1 MSLNQLITILL
12 ARRMLVIL
20 VFGLTV
26 LAAAAVT
33 MVLPKTYQA
42 TSSLIINYKGTDP
55 VTGATMP
62 AQLAPSY
69 MATQVDIISS
79 QNVARKVVDKLKLD
93 ETRFAIDAFK
103 QVTSDSENVNKNVDI
118 KDWLS
123 GVLQKKLIIEPSKQ
137 SNVIEVGYKGS
148 DPQFVAT
155 VANAFA
161 DAYID
166 TNLKLKVDPSIEA
179 AEWFNERL
187 ASYREDVIKAEEKL
201 TAYQSEKGIV
211 ALEERWDVE
220 NSKLEQLS
228 QELVV
233 AQAAALDSNS
243 RSNEANNAESIEK
256 NPDILTNPLIQ
267 SMKAELNS
275 AEANLAKMRQRYAA
289 NHPKYQAAQA
299 EVSNLRAELQREIEN
314 VTGGLSNSAG
324 LSDKRVSELEAAVQ
338 KQKQKILKLNQHR
351 DELAVLQLDVESAQQ
366 TLDTALERFSQTSM
380 EGNTNQSDVSVLTR
394 ATPPLFPSSPNV
406 KRNLFLAA
414 VLGFILAAGMALL
427 LELLNPRVRSR
438 EDLSIPVLG
447 ELKKRGYRQKAL
459 PAPKT
464 QLLSQQ

>member
-12 ARRMLVIL
+12 ARRMLVIMI
-20 VFGLTV
+20 FGLTV

-55 VTGATMP
+55 VTGSTMP

-79 QNVARKVVDKLKLD
+79 DNVARQVVEELKLH
-93 ETRFAIDAFK
+93 ETRFAVEAFQQVRQEAGGVAKDA
-103 QVTSDSENVNKNVDI
+103 NI

-123 GVLQKKLIIEPSKQ
+123 GVLQNKLIIEPSKQ

-166 TNLKLKVDPSIEA
+166 TNLKLKVDPSMDA
-179 AEWFNERL
+179 AEWFNDRL
-187 ASYREDVIKAEEKL
+187 ASYREDVIEAEKKL
-201 TAYQSEKGIV
+201 TEYQSEKGIV

-233 AQAAALDSNS
+233 AQAEALDSNS

-275 AEANLAKMRQRYAA
+275 AEANLAKLKQRYAA

-299 EVSNLRAELQREIEN
+299 EVANLRVELQREIEN
-314 VTGGLSNSAG
+314 VTGGLTNSAG

-338 KQKQKILKLNQHR
+338 KQKEKILELNQHR

-366 TLDTALERFSQTSM
+366 TLNTALERFSQTSM
-380 EGNTNQSDVSVLTR
+380 EGNINQSDVSVLTR
-394 ATPPLFPSSPNV
+394 ATAPLFPSSPNV

-414 VLGFILAAGMALL
+414 VLGFILAAGAALL
-427 LELLNPRVRSR
+427 LELLNPRIRTL
-438 EDLSIPVLG
+438 EDISVPVLG

-464 QLLSQQ
+464 QLLSQ

>member
-12 ARRMLVIL
+12 ARRMLVIM

-55 VTGATMP
+55 VTGSTMP

-79 QNVARKVVDKLKLD
+79 DNVARQVVEELKLH
-93 ETRFAIDAFK
+93 ETRFAVEAFQQVRNEAGGVAKDA
-103 QVTSDSENVNKNVDI
+103 NI

-123 GVLQKKLIIEPSKQ
+123 GVLQNKLIIEPSKQ

-166 TNLKLKVDPSIEA
+166 TNLKLKVDPSMDA
-179 AEWFNERL
+179 AEWFSDRL
-187 ASYREDVIKAEEKL
+187 ASYREDVIEAERKL
-201 TAYQSEKGIV
+201 TEYQSEKGIV

-228 QELVV
+228 QELVA
-233 AQAAALDSNS
+233 AQADALDSNS
-243 RSNEANNAESIEK
+243 RSDEASNAKSIET

-267 SMKAELNS
+267 NMKAELNS
-275 AEANLAKMRQRYAA
+275 AEANLAKMKQRYAA

-314 VTGGLSNSAG
+314 VTGGLSSSAD

-338 KQKQKILKLNQHR
+338 EQKQKILKLNQHR

-380 EGNTNQSDVSVLTR
+380 EGNINQSDVSVLTR
-394 ATPPLFPSSPNV
+394 ATAPLFPSSPNV

-414 VLGFILAAGMALL
+414 VLGFILAAGAALL
-427 LELLNPRVRSR
+427 LELLSPRVRTL
-438 EDLSIPVLG
+438 EDISVPVLG
-447 ELKKRGYRQKAL
+447 ELKKKGYRQKAL

>member
-12 ARRMLVIL
+12 ARRMLVIM

-55 VTGATMP
+55 VTGSTMP

-79 QNVARKVVDKLKLD
+79 DNVARQVVEELKLH
-93 ETRFAIDAFK
+93 ETRFAVEAFQQVRQEAGGVAKDA
-103 QVTSDSENVNKNVDI
+103 NI

-123 GVLQKKLIIEPSKQ
+123 GVLQNKLIIEPSKQ

-166 TNLKLKVDPSIEA
+166 TNLKLKVDPSMDA
-179 AEWFNERL
+179 AEWFNDRL
-187 ASYREDVIKAEEKL
+187 ASYREDVIEAEKKL
-201 TAYQSEKGIV
+201 TEYQSEKGIV

-233 AQAAALDSNS
+233 AQADALDSNS

-275 AEANLAKMRQRYAA
+275 AEANLAKLKQRYAA

-299 EVSNLRAELQREIEN
+299 EVGNLRAELQREIEN
-314 VTGGLSNSAG
+314 VTGGLTNSAG

-338 KQKQKILKLNQHR
+338 KQKEKILELNQHR

-366 TLDTALERFSQTSM
+366 TLNTALERFSQTSM
-380 EGNTNQSDVSVLTR
+380 EGNINQSDVSVLTR
-394 ATPPLFPSSPNV
+394 ATAPLFPSSPNV

-414 VLGFILAAGMALL
+414 VLGFILAAGAALL
-427 LELLNPRVRSR
+427 LELLSPRIRTL
-438 EDLSIPVLG
+438 EDISVPVLG

-464 QLLSQQ
+464 QLLSQH

>member
-12 ARRMLVIL
+12 ARRLLVIL
-20 VFGLTV
+20 VFALTV
-26 LAAAAVT
+26 MAAAAVT
-33 MVLPKTYQA
+33 LVLPKNYQA
-42 TSSLIINYKGTDP
+42 SSSLIINYKGTDP
-55 VTGATMP
+55 VTGTTMP

-79 QNVARKVVDKLKLD
+79 QNVALKVVDELKLD
-93 ETRFAIDAFK
+93 ETRFAIEAFE
-103 QVTSDSENVNKNVDI
+103 QVTSDAENVNKNVNI
-118 KDWLS
+118 KDWLA
-123 GVLQKKLIIEPSKQ
+123 GVLQKKLIIRPSEQ
-137 SNVIEVGYKGS
+137 SNVIEVGYKGT

-161 DAYID
+161 DAYVD
-166 TNLKLKVDPSIEA
+166 TNLKLKVEPSMEA
-179 AEWFNERL
+179 AEWFSERL
-187 ASYREDVIKAEEKL
+187 ASYREDVIAAEKKL
-201 TAYQSEKGIV
+201 SEYQSEKGIV

-228 QELVV
+228 QELVA
-233 AQAAALDSNS
+233 AQADALDSNS
-243 RSNEANNAESIEK
+243 RSNEANTAESIEK

-267 SMKAELNS
+267 NMKAELNS
-275 AEANLAKMRQRYAA
+275 AEANLAKLRQRYAV

-299 EVSNLRAELQREIEN
+299 EVSNLRAELQSEIEN
-314 VTGGLSNSAG
+314 VTGGLSNSAS
-324 LSDKRVSELEAAVQ
+324 LSDERVRELEAAVQ
-338 KQKQKILKLNQHR
+338 QQKQKILKLNQQR

-366 TLDTALERFSQTSM
+366 TLNTALERFSQTSM
-380 EGNTNQSDVSVLTR
+380 EGNINQSDVSILTR
-394 ATPPLFPSSPNV
+394 AKPPLFPSSPNL

-414 VLGFILAAGMALL
+414 VLGFFLAAGAALL

-447 ELKKRGYRQKAL
+447 ELKKRGYRNKAL

-464 QLLSQQ
+464 QLLSQH

>member
-12 ARRMLVIL
+12 ARRMLVIM

-55 VTGATMP
+55 VTGSTMP

-79 QNVARKVVDKLKLD
+79 DNVARQVVEELKLH
-93 ETRFAIDAFK
+93 ETRFAVEAFQQVRQEAGGVAKDA
-103 QVTSDSENVNKNVDI
+103 NI

-123 GVLQKKLIIEPSKQ
+123 GVLQNKLIIEPSKQ

-166 TNLKLKVDPSIEA
+166 TNLKLKVDPSMDA
-179 AEWFNERL
+179 AEWFNDRL
-187 ASYREDVIKAEEKL
+187 ASYREDVIEAEKKL
-201 TAYQSEKGIV
+201 TEYQSEKGIV

-233 AQAAALDSNS
+233 AQAEALDSNS

-275 AEANLAKMRQRYAA
+275 AEANLAKLKQRYAA

-299 EVSNLRAELQREIEN
+299 EVGNLRAELQREIEN
-314 VTGGLSNSAG
+314 VTGGLTNSAG

-338 KQKQKILKLNQHR
+338 KQKEKILELNQHR

-366 TLDTALERFSQTSM
+366 TLNTALERFSQTSM
-380 EGNTNQSDVSVLTR
+380 EGNINQSDVSVLTR
-394 ATPPLFPSSPNV
+394 ATAPLFPSSPNV

-414 VLGFILAAGMALL
+414 VLGFILAAGAALL
-427 LELLNPRVRSR
+427 LELLNPRIRTL
-438 EDLSIPVLG
+438 EDISVPVLG

-464 QLLSQQ
+464 QLLSQ

>member
-12 ARRMLVIL
+12 ARRLLVIL

-26 LAAAAVT
+26 LAAVAVT
-33 MVLPKTYQA
+33 MILPKTYQA
-42 TSSLIINYKGTDP
+42 TSSLLINYKGTDP
-55 VTGATMP
+55 VTGTRMP

-79 QNVARKVVDKLKLD
+79 QNVARQVVDELELH
-93 ETRFAIDAFK
+93 ETRFAIEAFQ
-103 QVTSDSENVNKNVDI
+103 QVTEESESINQNVNI
-118 KDWLS
+118 KDWLA

-155 VANAFA
+155 VANTFA

-166 TNLKLKVDPSIEA
+166 TNLKLKVDPSMEA
-179 AEWFNERL
+179 AEWFNDRL
-187 ASYREDVIKAEEKL
+187 ASYREDVIQAEKKL
-201 TAYQSEKGIV
+201 TEYQSEKGIV

-228 QELVV
+228 QELVA
-233 AQAAALDSNS
+233 AQADALDSNS
-243 RSNEANNAESIEK
+243 RSNEANNAESIET

-267 SMKAELNS
+267 NMKAELNS
-275 AEANLAKMRQRYAA
+275 AEANLARMKQRYAA

-299 EVSNLRAELQREIEN
+299 EVSNLRAELKREIEN
-314 VTGGLSNSAG
+314 VTGGLSNSAN

-338 KQKQKILKLNQHR
+338 EQKQKILKLNQHR

-406 KRNLFLAA
+406 KRNIFLAA
-414 VLGFILAAGMALL
+414 VLGFILAAGAALL
-427 LELLNPRVRSR
+427 LELFTPRIRSI
-438 EDLSIPVLG
+438 EDISAPVLA
-447 ELKKRGYRQKAL
+447 ELKKRGYRNKGL